1 MANHWLG
8 VFIAALAVTLLFVS
22 QASAQQVEKTGFNT
36 VPDKFFYFKDSK
48 VMLYRMIYA
57 CVVPRRS
64 HIYSRLSYGLMPVH
78 TLFGVPTIMAN
89 NGNKYMIFQVIL
101 QPICSNIPM
110 IRIRYEKERER
121 DFKRTRLDLTGEIL

>member
-1 MANHWLG
+1 M
-8 VFIAALAVTLLFVS
+8 
-22 QASAQQVEKTGFNT
+22 
-36 VPDKFFYFKDSK
+36 DD
-48 VMLYRMIYA
+48 
-57 CVVPRRS
+57 VVPRRS

-110 IRIRYEKERER
+110 IRIRY
-121 DFKRTRLDLTGEIL
+121 G